1 MKKQSFEENMDRL
14 EEIVSLLEQGESL
27 TLFTEGSKL
36 LAACQKELETAR
48 QKVVKLTK
56 GPDGAPV
63 EENFVME
70 DEE

>member
-1 MKKQSFEENMDRL
+1 MAE
-14 EEIVSLLEQGESL
+14 
-27 TLFTEGSKL
+27 
-36 LAACQKELETAR
+36 LAITVRRETAR